1 MRAFGDYHPLPVAFS
16 LLAAA
21 GVGMFSMDPVVLSLS
36 LMGAIAYFLILNG
49 SREGKMHLFAL
60 VLFLAMA
67 LINPLTY
74 HNGVTVLF
82 VMNGLPVTKEALF
95 YGFAAGGM
103 VIGVLYWFRC
113 FSQVMTSDKL
123 MYLMARISPKLSLVI
138 SMALRYVPLFRQQHQ
153 KIRQSQMAL
162 GMYKE
167 ENIVDSFRGNLRIFS
182 VMVTWALENGVITAD
197 SMAARGYGV
206 GKRTHFSMFQFTKKD
221 GWLMLIASL
230 LFLISLLGL
239 SGRSMVYYPAI
250 HVSPMT
256 LRAAAGYIAYALL
269 CLIPVLTHGKE
280 AIQWHFSGWKK

>member
-1 MRAFGDYHPLPVAFS
+1 MRTFGDYHPLPVAFS

-21 GVGMFSMDPVVLSLS
+21 GVGMFSMDPAVLFLSL
-36 LMGAIAYFLILNG
+36 LGALLYFFILNG
-49 SREGKMHLFAL
+49 AREGKMHLFAL
-60 VLFLAMA
+60 VIFLAMA
-67 LINPLTY
+67 LVNPLTY

-82 VMNGLPVTKEALF
+82 VMNGMPVTKEALF
-95 YGFAAGGM
+95 YGLSAGGM

-123 MYLMARISPKLSLVI
+123 MYLMGRISPKLSLVI

-206 GKRTHFSMFQFTKKD
+206 GKRTHFSVFRFRARD
-221 GWLMLIASL
+221 GI
-230 LFLISLLGL
+230 LLGL
-239 SGRSMVYYPAI
+239 AAGLLLLSLFGLAGRSISYYPAI
-250 HVSPMT
+250 HYSPMT
-256 LRAAAGYIAYALL
+256 LRAAAGYMAYALL
-269 CLIPVLTHGKE
+269 CLMPALTHGKE

>member
-1 MRAFGDYHPLPVAFS
+1 MRAFEDYHPLPVAFS

-21 GVGMFSMDPVVLSLS
+21 GVGMFSMDPLVLSFSLLGALS
-36 LMGAIAYFLILNG
+36 YFLILNG
-49 SREGKMHLFAL
+49 SREGKMHLFSL
-60 VLFLAMA
+60 LIFLLMA
-67 LINPLTY
+67 IINPLTY

-103 VIGVLYWFRC
+103 IIGVLYWFRC

-123 MYLMARISPKLSLVI
+123 MYLMAGISPRLSLVI

-162 GMYKE
+162 GLYKD

-206 GKRTHFSMFQFTKKD
+206 GKRTHFSLFRFRLRD
-221 GWLMLIASL
+221 GL
-230 LFLISLLGL
+230 LLGCAAVLLLLSLLGL
-239 SGRSMVYYPAI
+239 SGRAMVYYPAI
-250 HVSPMT
+250 QYPPFT
-256 LRAAAGYIAYALL
+256 WQAGIGYLSYALL
-269 CLIPVLTHGKE
+269 CLLPALTHGKE
-280 AIQWHFSGWKK
+280 ALQWHFSSWKK

>member
-1 MRAFGDYHPLPVAFS
+1 MRAFEDYHPLPVAFS

-21 GVGMFSMDPVVLSLS
+21 GVGMFSMAPLVLALSL
-36 LMGAIAYFLILNG
+36 LGAIAYFLILNG

-60 VLFLAMA
+60 LIFLLVA

-95 YGFAAGGM
+95 YGLATGGM
-103 VIGVLYWFRC
+103 IIGVLYWFRC
-113 FSQVMTSDKL
+113 FSRVMTSDKL
-123 MYLMARISPKLSLVI
+123 MYLMAGISTKLSLVI

-162 GMYKE
+162 GLYKE

-206 GKRTHFSMFQFTKKD
+206 GKRTHFSLFRFRMRD
-221 GWLMLIASL
+221 GIL
-230 LFLISLLGL
+230 LGCAAVLLLLSLLGL
-239 SGRSMVYYPAI
+239 SGRTIVYYPAI
-250 HVSPMT
+250 QYPPFT
-256 LRAAAGYIAYALL
+256 WQAGIGYLSYALL
-269 CLIPVLTHGKE
+269 CLLPALTHGKE
-280 AIQWHFSGWKK
+280 ALQWHFSSWKK